1 MITNFEK
8 YVEEIKEEI
17 EDYNFFCVVA
27 SIKDKNNLCNDDCSA
42 CRMSCLDWLK
52 EEYKEPIKLTKWE
65 YDLILNCAKIYRYN
79 DKDILEN
86 SLIIIDMKRK
96 GYFKGL
102 NDLNI
107 TLEEIKNNHIIVED
121 NYDFD
126 KKHKQGDKICQN
138 L

>member
-17 EDYNFFCVVA
+17 EYVNFFCIVA
-27 SIKDKNNLCNDDCSA
+27 SIKDKNDLCNDDCSA

-65 YDLILNCAKIYRYN
+65 YDLVLNCAEARNYN
-79 DKDILEN
+79 DKDTLKKYW
-86 SLIIIDMKRK
+86 IIEGMKHK
-96 GYFKGL
+96 GYFKGI

-107 TLEEIKNNHIIVED
+107 TFEEIKNNHIIVED
-121 NYDFD
+121 DYDFD
-126 KKHKQGDKICQN
+126 KKHK
-138 L
+138 

>member
-17 EDYNFFCVVA
+17 EYYNFFCIVA
-27 SIKDKNNLCNDDCSA
+27 SIKDKNCLCNDDCSS

-65 YDLILNCAKIYRYN
+65 YDLILNSAKIYRYN

-96 GYFKGL
+96 GYFKGI

-126 KKHKQGDKICQN
+126 KKHK
-138 L
+138 